1 MVSPI
6 SEAVLDMIADALV
19 DKGYSL
25 LSDIIPDYVSLALL
39 EKMQAKHDI
48 DFKSAAIGR
57 GIEQQVNAEIRS
69 DKISWLDKQDHTDKA
84 YLSIMEQLRE
94 GLNRRLFMGLFDYE
108 SHYAV
113 YEPGAH
119 YKKHVD
125 ALKGSQNRILTT
137 VFFLNPHWQ
146 LDDGGELLIYDEFDI
161 LLEMVQPQMGTL
173 AIFLSE
179 RFPHE
184 VLPTLKTRNSIAG
197 WFRVSHATH
206 GF

>member
-6 SEAVLDMIADALV
+6 SEAVLDVIADALV

-48 DFKSAAIGR
+48 DFKYAAIGR

-146 LDDGGELLIYDEFDI
+146 LNDGGELLIYDEFDI
-161 LLEMVQPQMGTL
+161 LLETVQPQMGTL